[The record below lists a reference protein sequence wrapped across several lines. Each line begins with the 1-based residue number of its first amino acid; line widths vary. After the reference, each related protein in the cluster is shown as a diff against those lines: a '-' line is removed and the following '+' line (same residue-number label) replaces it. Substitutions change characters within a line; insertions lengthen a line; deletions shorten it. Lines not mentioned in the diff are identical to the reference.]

1 MNVLNY
7 IINIIRLD
15 NFGKITYNIN
25 KSIIRTNNKFFLAKR
40 IRGW

>member
-15 NFGKITYNIN
+15 KIKKITYNIN
-25 KSIIRTNNKFFLAKR
+25 KSIIRTNNKF
-40 IRGW
+40 I